1 MEQSSSLKW
10 YHNNKERILAYKKE
24 YYQKTKEQRLLVQ
37 AEYRKNNPEKIKE
50 TQVNWSNKN
59 IAKINANNRKRKAA
73 KKHRTPAW
81 LTEIDFERMENEYKL
96 AAILT
101 KLTGTKWEVDH
112 IIPLRS
118 PDVCGLHVPWNLRV
132 ITQEAN
138 LKKSNKLVAIH

>member
-112 IIPLRS
+112 IIPLQGINVS
-118 PDVCGLHVPWNLRV
+118 GFHVPNNLRA
-132 ITQEAN
+132 ILAFDN
-138 LKKSNKLVAIH
+138 RSKHNKFS